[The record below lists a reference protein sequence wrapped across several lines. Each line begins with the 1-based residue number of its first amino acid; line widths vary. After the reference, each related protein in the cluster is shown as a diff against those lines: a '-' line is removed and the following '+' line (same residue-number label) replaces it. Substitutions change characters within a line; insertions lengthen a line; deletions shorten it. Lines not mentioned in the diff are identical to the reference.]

1 MLGDKIMISLN
12 EFKSAST
19 FQNVISKLFEA
30 RDFTHK
36 AHLQAKSRSYAEHKA
51 LSNYDK
57 FGDLVDNLYEVYSGQ
72 YGLVKF
78 DLSKAPEM
86 EPIVYFED
94 LGKFCIAAHDA
105 IEKRDTHLH
114 QLLDNVTEEVYHVL
128 YRLRFLK

>member
-1 MLGDKIMISLN
+1 M
-12 EFKSAST
+12 
-19 FQNVISKLFEA
+19 
-30 RDFTHK
+30 
-36 AHLQAKSRSYAEHKA
+36 QAKSRSYAEHKA

-57 FGDLVDNLYEVYSGQ
+57 FGDLVDTLYEVYSGQ

-86 EPIVYFED
+86 EPIAYFED

>member
-1 MLGDKIMISLN
+1 MLGDKNMITLN

-36 AHLQAKSRSYAEHKA
+36 AHLLAKSKSYAQHKA
-51 LSNYDK
+51 LSKYDK
-57 FGDLVDNLYEVYSGQ
+57 FGDLVDTLYEVYSGQ
-72 YGLVKF
+72 YGLISF
-78 DLSKAPEM
+78 DLSKAPDM
-86 EPIVYFED
+86 EPIAYFED

-128 YRLRFLK
+128 YKLKFLK